1 MRASNV
7 LALVACAA
15 GCHAAADP
23 GPDRNL
29 AQKLL
34 EIREHMHIRFAA
46 SNGIRMAVAYGDLKR
61 AQGEA
66 RIIAALDE
74 PEILPQW
81 APYVDN
87 VRAAAFQIT
96 KAGDPGAAAKQLA
109 TLGWRCAQCHEAVP
123 GTKTAFPK
131 VPSPPPDP
139 KLAAVMAGHQW
150 ASMRMWEGLIGP
162 SEERWNQ
169 GAAAL
174 AKAPLAI
181 TAEAGAPGRDLGI
194 ADDVARI
201 RLYAA
206 RAPKAKTAYDRAQL
220 YGELLATCAKCHS
233 TIRDR

>member
-1 MRASNV
+1 V
-7 LALVACAA
+7 
-15 GCHAAADP
+15 
-23 GPDRNL
+23 
-29 AQKLL
+29 QKLL

-61 AQGEA
+61 AQSEA
-66 RIIAALDE
+66 RIITALDE
-74 PEILPQW
+74 PEIHPQW

-96 KAGDPGAAAKQLA
+96 KAEDPVAAAKQLA

-123 GTKTAFPK
+123 GTKTAFPR

-139 KLAAVMAGHQW
+139 KLAATMAGHQW
-150 ASMRMWEGLIGP
+150 ATARMWEGLIGP

-174 AKAPLAI
+174 ARAPLTI
-181 TAEAGAPGRDLGI
+181 TAEGGVRGRELGI

-201 RLYAA
+201 RVLAT
-206 RAPKAKTAYDRAQL
+206 RAPKVKSAYDRTQL
-220 YGELLATCAKCHS
+220 YGELLATCAKCHG